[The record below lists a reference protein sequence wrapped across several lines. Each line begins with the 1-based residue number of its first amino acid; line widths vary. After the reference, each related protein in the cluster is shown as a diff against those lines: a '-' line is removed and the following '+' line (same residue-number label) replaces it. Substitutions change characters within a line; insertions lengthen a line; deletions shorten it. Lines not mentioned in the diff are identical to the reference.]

1 MIRRLVSLF
10 ILAPAAIILVALG
23 VANRSPVQF
32 TLDPFNPGNPLLS
45 WQVPLFALIFAALIA
60 GLLAG
65 GLVTWLAQGRYRRL
79 ARDRKAEADR
89 LLAEAAKRAS
99 APVSQQ
105 NALSPV

>member
-10 ILAPAAIILVALG
+10 ILAPAAIILVALA

-32 TLDPFNPGNPLLS
+32 TIDPFNPGNPLLS
-45 WQVPLFALIFAALIA
+45 WQTPLFALLFLALIA

-79 ARDRKAEADR
+79 ARERKAEADR
-89 LLAEAAKRAS
+89 LMSEAAKRAAV
-99 APVSQQ
+99 APSGQ
-105 NALSPV
+105 NAVSAV